1 MQIILLLLSFFST
14 KTYIIDA
21 NTNYLK
27 SNIIINKTDIN
38 NDGIASATFNLY
50 KDNKIINTY
59 KTDDN
64 GRIIL
69 SLDNGK
75 YTLKETTKTTWFKL
89 EKINL
94 NVENKDLTINFKS
107 KRIKPCG
114 IRIINFDD
122 NDYVISFIVNENFP
136 CVDKAYLKNIIQIRI
151 YMKKLMHIICHT
163 EKILLSLMYVKDVW
177 TIFLID
183 ILRMSNQLTFW
194 TKSMKQKN
202 F

>member
-27 SNIIINKTDIN
+27 TNIIINKTDIN

-75 YTLKETTKTTWFKL
+75 YMLKETTKTTWFKL

-122 NDYVISFIVNENFP
+122 NE
-136 CVDKAYLKNIIQIRI
+136 NIITNSIFKIYKNKEEIGENNTGGLLPGTYKIKQSYVDDSFLLNKKEYKLELKEGEIKYIIIRN
-151 YMKKLMHIICHT
+151 KKKKFYT
-163 EKILLSLMYVKDVW
+163 SFK
-177 TIFLID
+177 
-183 ILRMSNQLTFW
+183 
-194 TKSMKQKN
+194 
-202 F
+202 

>member
-14 KTYIIDA
+14 KTYYIDA
-21 NTNYLK
+21 QTNYLK

-75 YTLKETTKTTWFKL
+75 YMLKETTKTTWFKL

-122 NDYVISFIVNENFP
+122 NE
-136 CVDKAYLKNIIQIRI
+136 NIITNSIFKIYKNKEEIGENNTGGLLPGTYKIKQSYVDDSFLLNTKEYKLKLKEGEIKYIIIRN
-151 YMKKLMHIICHT
+151 KKKKFYT
-163 EKILLSLMYVKDVW
+163 SFK
-177 TIFLID
+177 
-183 ILRMSNQLTFW
+183 
-194 TKSMKQKN
+194 
-202 F
+202 

>member
-27 SNIIINKTDIN
+27 TNIIINKTDIN

-75 YTLKETTKTTWFKL
+75 YMLKETTKTTWFKL

-122 NDYVISFIVNENFP
+122 NE
-136 CVDKAYLKNIIQIRI
+136 NIITNSIFKIYKNKEEIGENNTGGLLPGIYKIKQSYVDDSFLLNKKEYKLELKEGEIKYIIIRN
-151 YMKKLMHIICHT
+151 KKKKFYT
-163 EKILLSLMYVKDVW
+163 SFK
-177 TIFLID
+177 
-183 ILRMSNQLTFW
+183 
-194 TKSMKQKN
+194 
-202 F
+202 

>member
-27 SNIIINKTDIN
+27 TNIIINKTDIN

-122 NDYVISFIVNENFP
+122 NE
-136 CVDKAYLKNIIQIRI
+136 NIITNSIFKI
-151 YMKKLMHIICHT
+151 YKNKEEIGENNTGGLLPGTYKIKQSYVDDSFLLNKKEYKLKLK
-163 EKILLSLMYVKDVW
+163 EG
-177 TIFLID
+177 
-183 ILRMSNQLTFW
+183 
-194 TKSMKQKN
+194 
-202 F
+202 

>member
-27 SNIIINKTDIN
+27 TNIIINKTDIN

-75 YTLKETTKTTWFKL
+75 YTLKETTKTTV
-89 EKINL
+89 IVN
-94 NVENKDLTINFKS
+94 INFT
-107 KRIKPCG
+107 I
-114 IRIINFDD
+114 
-122 NDYVISFIVNENFP
+122 FI
-136 CVDKAYLKNIIQIRI
+136 L
-151 YMKKLMHIICHT
+151 
-163 EKILLSLMYVKDVW
+163 LLSLNHPS
-177 TIFLID
+177 TIPTIETTS
-183 ILRMSNQLTFW
+183 IYIA
-194 TKSMKQKN
+194 K
-202 F
+202 

>member
-14 KTYIIDA
+14 KTYFIDA
-21 NTNYLK
+21 QTNYLK

-75 YTLKETTKTTWFKL
+75 YTLKEITKTTWFKL

-122 NDYVISFIVNENFP
+122 NE
-136 CVDKAYLKNIIQIRI
+136 NIITNSIFKIYKNKEEIGENNTGGLLPGTYKIKQSYVDDSFLLNKKEYKLKLKEGEIKYIIIRN
-151 YMKKLMHIICHT
+151 KKKKFYT
-163 EKILLSLMYVKDVW
+163 SFK
-177 TIFLID
+177 
-183 ILRMSNQLTFW
+183 
-194 TKSMKQKN
+194 
-202 F
+202 

>member
-75 YTLKETTKTTWFKL
+75 YTLKEITKTTWFKL

-122 NDYVISFIVNENFP
+122 NE
-136 CVDKAYLKNIIQIRI
+136 NIITNSIFKIYKNKEEIGENNTGGLLPGTYKIKQSYVDDSFLLNKKEYKLKLKEGEIKYIIIRN
-151 YMKKLMHIICHT
+151 KK
-163 EKILLSLMYVKDVW
+163 KKFYASFK
-177 TIFLID
+177 
-183 ILRMSNQLTFW
+183 
-194 TKSMKQKN
+194 
-202 F
+202 

>member
-14 KTYIIDA
+14 KTYFIDA
-21 NTNYLK
+21 HTNYLK

-75 YTLKETTKTTWFKL
+75 YMLKETTKTTWFKL

-122 NDYVISFIVNENFP
+122 NE
-136 CVDKAYLKNIIQIRI
+136 NIITNSIFKIYKNKEEIGENNTGGLLPGTYKIKQSYVDDSFLLNKKEYKLELKEGEIKYIIIRN
-151 YMKKLMHIICHT
+151 KKKKFYT
-163 EKILLSLMYVKDVW
+163 SFK
-177 TIFLID
+177 
-183 ILRMSNQLTFW
+183 
-194 TKSMKQKN
+194 
-202 F
+202 

>member
-21 NTNYLK
+21 QTNYLK
-27 SNIIINKTDIN
+27 SNIIINKSDIN

-75 YTLKETTKTTWFKL
+75 YMLKETTKTTWFKL

-122 NDYVISFIVNENFP
+122 NE
-136 CVDKAYLKNIIQIRI
+136 NIITNSIFKIYKNKEEIGENNTGGLLPGTYKIKQSYVDDSFLLNKKEYKLKLKEGEIKYIIIRN
-151 YMKKLMHIICHT
+151 KKKKFYT
-163 EKILLSLMYVKDVW
+163 SFK
-177 TIFLID
+177 
-183 ILRMSNQLTFW
+183 
-194 TKSMKQKN
+194 
-202 F
+202 

>member
-27 SNIIINKTDIN
+27 TNIIINKTDIN

-75 YTLKETTKTTWFKL
+75 YMLKETTKTTWFKL

-122 NDYVISFIVNENFP
+122 NE
-136 CVDKAYLKNIIQIRI
+136 NIITNSIFKIYKNKEEIGENNTGGLLPGTYKIKQSYVDDSFLLNKKEYKLKLKEGEIKYIIIRN
-151 YMKKLMHIICHT
+151 KKKKFYT
-163 EKILLSLMYVKDVW
+163 SFK
-177 TIFLID
+177 
-183 ILRMSNQLTFW
+183 
-194 TKSMKQKN
+194 
-202 F
+202 

>member
-122 NDYVISFIVNENFP
+122 NE
-136 CVDKAYLKNIIQIRI
+136 NIITNSIFKI
-151 YMKKLMHIICHT
+151 YKNKEEIGENNTGGLLPGT
-163 EKILLSLMYVKDVW
+163 YKIKQSYVDDSFLLNKNSSGISGYP
-177 TIFLID
+177 LI
-183 ILRMSNQLTFW
+183 
-194 TKSMKQKN
+194 
-202 F
+202 

>member
-27 SNIIINKTDIN
+27 TNIIINKTDIN

-94 NVENKDLTINFKS
+94 NVENKDLGLDSELALKMDLLQRFLWLVIVFK
-107 KRIKPCG
+107 CG
-114 IRIINFDD
+114 LYYD
-122 NDYVISFIVNENFP
+122 NDEDVYKVNTDRDKMLIPFLNGLMGNEYADIKYINITHGKAINISLVLNP
-136 CVDKAYLKNIIQIRI
+136 K
-151 YMKKLMHIICHT
+151 
-163 EKILLSLMYVKDVW
+163 
-177 TIFLID
+177 
-183 ILRMSNQLTFW
+183 
-194 TKSMKQKN
+194 
-202 F
+202 

>member
-27 SNIIINKTDIN
+27 TNIIINKTDIN

-75 YTLKETTKTTWFKL
+75 YTLKEITKTTWFKL

-122 NDYVISFIVNENFP
+122 NE
-136 CVDKAYLKNIIQIRI
+136 NIITNSIFKIYKNKEEIGENNTGGLLPGTYKIKQSYVDDSFLLNKKEYKLKLKEGEIKYIIIRN
-151 YMKKLMHIICHT
+151 KKKKFYT
-163 EKILLSLMYVKDVW
+163 SFK
-177 TIFLID
+177 
-183 ILRMSNQLTFW
+183 
-194 TKSMKQKN
+194 
-202 F
+202 

>member
-21 NTNYLK
+21 QTNYLK

-122 NDYVISFIVNENFP
+122 NESIITNSIFKIYKNKEEIGENNTGGLLPGTYKIKQSYVDDSFLLNKKEY
-136 CVDKAYLKNIIQIRI
+136 KLKLKEGEIKYIIIRN
-151 YMKKLMHIICHT
+151 KKKKFYT
-163 EKILLSLMYVKDVW
+163 SFK
-177 TIFLID
+177 
-183 ILRMSNQLTFW
+183 
-194 TKSMKQKN
+194 
-202 F
+202 

>member
-14 KTYIIDA
+14 KTYIIDT

-27 SNIIINKTDIN
+27 TNIIINKTDIN

-75 YTLKETTKTTWFKL
+75 YMLKETTKTTWFKL

-122 NDYVISFIVNENFP
+122 NE
-136 CVDKAYLKNIIQIRI
+136 NIITNSIFKIYKNKEEIGENNTGGLLPGTYKIKQSYVDDSFLLNKKEYKLELKEGEIKYIIIRN
-151 YMKKLMHIICHT
+151 KKKKFYT
-163 EKILLSLMYVKDVW
+163 SFK
-177 TIFLID
+177 
-183 ILRMSNQLTFW
+183 
-194 TKSMKQKN
+194 
-202 F
+202 

>member
-75 YTLKETTKTTWFKL
+75 YTLKEITKTTWFKL

-122 NDYVISFIVNENFP
+122 NE
-136 CVDKAYLKNIIQIRI
+136 NIITNSIFKIYKNKEEIGENNTGGLLPGTYKIKQSYVDDSFLLNKKEYKLKLKEGEIKYIIIRN
-151 YMKKLMHIICHT
+151 KKKKFYT
-163 EKILLSLMYVKDVW
+163 SFK
-177 TIFLID
+177 
-183 ILRMSNQLTFW
+183 
-194 TKSMKQKN
+194 
-202 F
+202 